1 MVTNRRLWRQHATP
15 MEDAWRQLEEWA
27 SSPSVR
33 LIAETDDCCE
43 FLSVVTN
50 RRLWRQHATPMED
63 AWRQLEEWASSPSVK
78 VISFLPDRRMIEL
91 WQDQLWR
98 ATDDFLPVFGRMAAH
113 PRITGGR
120 VHDARIAAICIA
132 HGVTELLTRDR
143 DFAHFPELRV
153 RDPLIAA

>member
-1 MVTNRRLWRQHATP
+1 MIRLIALDTNLLVYAHRNESPVHDDAYAIVRSYADGDEHWAIPWHCCVEFLSIVTNRRMWRENATP
-15 MEDAWRQLEEWA
+15 PVAAWRQLEEWA

-33 LIAETDDCCE
+33 LLSETE
-43 FLSVVTN
+43 
-50 RRLWRQHATPMED
+50 
-63 AWRQLEEWASSPSVK
+63 
-78 VISFLPDRRMIEL
+78 
-91 WQDQLWR
+91 
-98 ATDDFLPVFGRMAAH
+98 DFLPIFARMAAH

-153 RDPLIAA
+153 RDPLVAM